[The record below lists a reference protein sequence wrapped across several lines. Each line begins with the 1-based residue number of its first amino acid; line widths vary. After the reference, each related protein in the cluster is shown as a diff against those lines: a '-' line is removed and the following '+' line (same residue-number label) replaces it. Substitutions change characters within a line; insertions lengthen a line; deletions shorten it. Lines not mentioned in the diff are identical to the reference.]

1 MTGSAIVLI
10 LFAAF
15 GHATWNYLA
24 KKACGGTAFI
34 WLFAALSTLLYLP
47 LALWIIV
54 IQKPNI
60 GWHQL
65 GFMLGSA
72 ILHSLY
78 YIMLDKGYRIGDLSV
93 IYPLAR
99 GTGPMLSTIAAIV
112 FLDEHPSAIAL
123 VGTVLIGLG
132 IVVITGNPFKLADPT
147 ARKPMIFAIL
157 CGTMIAGYTLSDKL
171 AVSTFLIPPLL
182 LDWSANLGRVFLLTP
197 YAFKNW
203 DKIKD
208 QWTRH
213 KMEAISVAILC
224 PLAYILVLTAMVF
237 NPVSYIAPAR
247 EVSILIGTA
256 MGARLLSEGNIKIR
270 AIGASAMVIGLG
282 ALSIG

>member
-1 MTGSAIVLI
+1 V
-10 LFAAF
+10 
-15 GHATWNYLA
+15 
-24 KKACGGTAFI
+24 
-34 WLFAALSTLLYLP
+34 
-47 LALWIIV
+47 
-54 IQKPNI
+54 
-60 GWHQL
+60 
-65 GFMLGSA
+65 
-72 ILHSLY
+72 
-78 YIMLDKGYRIGDLSV
+78 
-93 IYPLAR
+93 
-99 GTGPMLSTIAAIV
+99 LSTIAAIV
-112 FLDEHPSAIAL
+112 VLGEHPSAVAL

-132 IVVITGNPFKLADPT
+132 IVIITGNPFKLAEPT

-203 DKIKD
+203 DKVKD
-208 QWTRH
+208 QWASH
-213 KMEAISVAILC
+213 KIEALSVAILC

-237 NPVSYIAPAR
+237 SPISYIAPAR
-247 EVSILIGTA
+247 EISILIGTA

-270 AIGASAMVIGLG
+270 VIGASAMVIGLG